1 MLRGLFAEAQ
11 LPVRFVAIT
20 DRADDV
26 PAVCTTVV
34 RIEANGAAEVDYPI
48 SGPTIVDVV
57 PFVLE
62 HDVAVAAARRLSP
75 LEDHTVLQS
84 AKPVLPPMVSLASL
98 IDPDGF
104 DASRIADRWDASRK
118 SRRLRVAMGCGESGP
133 VELDLA
139 DDGPHVLIVGAA
151 RSGKTD
157 LMRTI
162 VSSLIAANDP
172 SAVNII
178 CVEPDDG
185 ASFGAFAD
193 VDHLVGFVDHFDEHA
208 GVRLLRALQS
218 EVNRRARA
226 LADHHGSNIADND
239 SPPIPRLVIMLDDAD
254 DVVTRHAAFL
264 PQLIEI
270 ADRSRHLG
278 LHLVV
283 AAGQLSRSIEH
294 TLKSF
299 ANIRIGLRMNDPTEA
314 IALMG
319 NREPV
324 QISLHTPGRGA
335 VRIGDVA
342 SVPVQ
347 FASAAAAS
355 GDLMEITPFILA
367 RDLNAAE
374 RKVTARP
381 ADPGAESWREGG
393 VRQLVDV
400 IGKAAAKRQGRV
412 RLPILCPEL
421 PTDLPYELISS
432 PQASTSDADG
442 AAFGLSD
449 LPDDHTQNARRWNP
463 AHDGNLLLI
472 GGTPAERSSALATL
486 FVASTDR
493 MPPDR
498 LHGYVIDCATGPL
511 TRLGVLESL
520 PACGGVAS
528 IDDPDRIMRVLARL
542 ADELDHRAGRDHAS
556 SEGHIMLVINDVAAL
571 LRTLELG
578 GEFEQGRDLLER
590 IVSNGPMHGISTL
603 MSAAVENA
611 APARMVGQFQQR
623 IILHLDDRSAYR
635 AMGIEPGRIP
645 VQAHGRAV
653 TLPDLVEIQIGMIA
667 DLAEAVADR
676 RDRAGAAHGPQPVAS
691 TPVHVSLPQ
700 FAGATEF
707 RDDRWRLPIGL
718 DARTLQPAALHLQRP
733 GGALVL
739 GDAGTGKSTVLANIA
754 RCALGAEAAVDIH
767 AIASTWSPLLL
778 LPRLASSTTLAGI
791 DKWAAEFFNQS
802 GSARLVL
809 IDDADRLEGDVFERL
824 VALDDPRLVVIAAGR
839 TRDLEVPGH
848 WTVPLRRSRSAVILH
863 PLAGDG
869 AMFGLH
875 LRVTSSHP
883 AVGRGLIIDD
893 DKTTP
898 VLLGGPAEDVATAE
912 PARASSTVWNGGS

>member
-1 MLRGLFAEAQ
+1 
-11 LPVRFVAIT
+11 
-20 DRADDV
+20 
-26 PAVCTTVV
+26 
-34 RIEANGAAEVDYPI
+34 VDYPI
-48 SGPTIVDVV
+48 SGPTITDVV

-75 LEDHTVLQS
+75 LEDHTVQQS
-84 AKPVLPPMVSLASL
+84 AKPLLPPMVSLASL

-104 DASRIADRWDASRK
+104 DAGRIATRWETSRK
-118 SRRLRVAMGCGESGP
+118 ARRLRVAVGTGESGP

-139 DDGPHVLIVGAA
+139 EDGPHVLIVGAT

-162 VSSLIAANDP
+162 VSSLMAANDP

-178 CVEPDDG
+178 CVEPSDG
-185 ASFGAFAD
+185 VSFGAFAG
-193 VDHLVGFVDHFDEHA
+193 VHHVVGFVDNFDEH
-208 GVRLLRALQS
+208 GGTRLLRALQS

-226 LADHHGSNIADND
+226 LSEHHGANATDGESQ
-239 SPPIPRLVIMLDDAD
+239 PIPRLAIMLDDAD
-254 DVVTRHAAFL
+254 DVAARHPAFL
-264 PQLIEI
+264 PQLIDI

-278 LHLVV
+278 LHLIV
-283 AAGQLSRSIEH
+283 ATSQLSRSIEQ

-299 ANIRIGLRMNDPTEA
+299 ANIRIGLRMNDTTEA

-335 VRIGDVA
+335 VRVGDDPPIA
-342 SVPVQ
+342 VQ
-347 FASAAAAS
+347 FASAAATS

-381 ADPGAESWREGG
+381 ADSGSTSRRDGG
-393 VRQLVDV
+393 VRNLVDV
-400 IGKAAAKRQGRV
+400 IGKAAAKRQGQGQERKM
-412 RLPILCPEL
+412 ILCREL
-421 PTDLPYELISS
+421 PTDLPYEQISS

-442 AAFGLSD
+442 AAFALSD
-449 LPDDHTQNARRWNP
+449 LPDDHTQTARRWNP
-463 AHDGNLLLI
+463 AHDGNLLVI

-511 TRLGVLESL
+511 TRLAALESL

-528 IDDPDRIMRVLARL
+528 ADDPDRIMRVLVHL
-542 ADELDHRAGRDHAS
+542 TDELDHRAGRDHAS
-556 SEGHIMLVINDVAAL
+556 SEAHVMLVINDVGSL

-590 IVSNGPMHGISTL
+590 IVSNGPMHGITTL
-603 MSAAVENA
+603 MSSAGEHA
-611 APARMVGQFQQR
+611 APARMLGQFQQR

-635 AMGIEPGRIP
+635 TMGIEPGRIP
-645 VQAHGRAV
+645 VQAMGRAV
-653 TLPDLVEIQIGMIA
+653 TLPDLVEIQIGVIA
-667 DLAEAVADR
+667 DLVDAVADR
-676 RDRAGAAHGPQPVAS
+676 RDRPGAAHGPTLVAR
-691 TPVHVSLPQ
+691 TPIRVALSE
-700 FAGATEF
+700 FAGETEY
-707 RDDRWRLPIGL
+707 RDDQWRLPIGL

-739 GDAGTGKSTVLANIA
+739 GDGGTGKSTVLANIG
-754 RCALGAEAAVDIH
+754 RCALGIHAPVDIH

-778 LPRLASSTTLAGI
+778 LPGLTSATTLAGI
-791 DKWAAEFFNQS
+791 DNWAAEFFNQTDRT
-802 GSARLVL
+802 RLVL
-809 IDDADRLEGDVFERL
+809 IDDADRLDGDVFDQL
-824 VALDDPRLVVIAAGR
+824 VALNDPRLVVIAAGR

-848 WTVPLRRSRSAVILH
+848 WTAPLRASRAAVILH

-883 AVGRGLIIDD
+883 SVGRGLVIDD

-898 VLLGGPAEDVATAE
+898 VLVGGPAEDLQTA
-912 PARASSTVWNGGS
+912 PGGASAYRNDGA